1 MNGKIVLIQDTREKV
16 GKHNNIIR
24 YCKSNGIEI
33 IRKTLQVGD
42 YMLGEKCGDTVIPIS
57 KISVD
62 IKSLGL
68 TELATDLTK
77 DEQAL
82 NKKYRKSYEQGIKL
96 YVLIEEQF
104 DSIYDIAKWKNP
116 HGKIDGRKLL
126 DKMHRL
132 TMMYGVQFVCCDKNH
147 TGETIIKLLKG
158 A

>member
-116 HGKIDGRKLL
+116 HGKIGGRKLL

-132 TMMYGVQFVCCDKNH
+132 TMMYGVQFVYCDKSH

-158 A
+158 T

>member
-158 A
+158 V